1 MMKVLMLGPDRS
13 VHGGI
18 SGVVNNYY
26 EAGLDQRIEL
36 RYIGTMVEGSK
47 AKKLCQAVKAF
58 GSFLIALPGY
68 DLVHVNVAAD
78 SSYYRKAVFI
88 RTARLF
94 GKKIVIHQHGGDFE
108 SFYYKNMN
116 ERGRRRVRKV
126 LDMADEFVV
135 LAPVWKT
142 FFGRMIGEEKITVLP
157 NAIAVPDFGKKRYG
171 QHKLLF
177 LGRLCR
183 EKGILELFSCMEP
196 LREKYPDIRLY
207 LGGIW
212 EEEALQ
218 KEAARYPDQ
227 VKWLG
232 WISGEE
238 KKRYLEECD
247 IFVLPTYFEG
257 QPVSV
262 LEAMAAACA
271 VVASET
277 GGIPMMI
284 TGERNGIL
292 VEPKN
297 RDSLLAA
304 LERVLSDEALCER
317 LGKDARETVKKNFSL
332 EENMNRLLQIYERAL
347 KGNGSV

>member
-26 EAGLDQRIEL
+26 EAGLDQKIEL

-47 AKKLCQAVKAF
+47 AKKLCQAAGAF
-58 GSFLIALPGY
+58 GSFLMALPKY
-68 DLVHVNVAAD
+68 DIVHVNVAAD
-78 SSYYRKAVFI
+78 ASYYRKAVFI
-88 RTARLF
+88 RTAHLF
-94 GKKIVIHQHGGDFE
+94 GKKLVIHQHGGDFE
-108 SFYYKNMN
+108 SFYYKNMS
-116 ERGRRRVRKV
+116 EKGRRRVRKV

-142 FFGRMIGEEKITVLP
+142 FFGKIIGEEKISVLP
-157 NAIAVPDFGKKRYG
+157 NAIAVSDIAKKHYG

-183 EKGILELFSCMEP
+183 EKGIRELFSCIEP

-212 EEEALQ
+212 EEEELR
-218 KEAARYPDQ
+218 KEAERYPDQ

-232 WISGEE
+232 WITGEE
-238 KKRYLEECD
+238 KRRYLEECD

-284 TGERNGIL
+284 TGEKNGIF

-297 RDSLLAA
+297 KDSLLTA
-304 LERVLSDEALCER
+304 LDRVLSDKALCER
-317 LGKDARETVKKNFSL
+317 LGTNARKTVREDFSL
-332 EENMNRLLQIYERAL
+332 EENMNRLLQIYERVL
-347 KGNGSV
+347 NENGSV